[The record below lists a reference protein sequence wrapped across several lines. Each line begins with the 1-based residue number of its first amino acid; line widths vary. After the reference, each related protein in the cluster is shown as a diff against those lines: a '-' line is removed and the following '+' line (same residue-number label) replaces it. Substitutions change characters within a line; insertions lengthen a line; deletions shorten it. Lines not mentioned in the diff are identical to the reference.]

1 MILGKD
7 ALIFKKW
14 TIGGSVFLY
23 IIFSHSLS
31 SFMPSSINFVYLV
44 SPVLMIV
51 SMFAAKRLPSFR
63 VVPFFYFFFL
73 YWSVLIVISIY
84 LTSNYSTLLQL
95 SIFLF
100 LPASLFLI
108 GFKTPSRVLAKV
120 VSFSSIV
127 ICSFAI
133 FERMVFFSLLDSNF
147 IRSTS
152 LAFRMQGQGP
162 YDVPLWGRAT
172 GVFGNPNELGLFCV
186 CAILFMLYCHRD
198 KGLSIT
204 YKFTL
209 CLLVATLLLSASRG
223 SIASLVSGM
232 LIFVLLNSRLKTSWH
247 FLFLMPVI
255 FFAMASIGT
264 SLMDESFIQMLSS
277 RFTSGLYFSQDE
289 NFSGRWDVWRIVLSS
304 GYILFGTV
312 VSPELVFQQAIDNMF
327 VRLLA
332 QGGMLG
338 LLVTTFLF
346 LNILWIVL
354 RLKSQQQKGF
364 AIAFFVAFFLNS
376 MTMLGF
382 QSVVGST
389 FFWAMFGL
397 VLADVKKYK

>member
-1 MILGKD
+1 
-7 ALIFKKW
+7 
-14 TIGGSVFLY
+14 
-23 IIFSHSLS
+23 
-31 SFMPSSINFVYLV
+31 
-44 SPVLMIV
+44 
-51 SMFAAKRLPSFR
+51 
-63 VVPFFYFFFL
+63 
-73 YWSVLIVISIY
+73 
-84 LTSNYSTLLQL
+84 
-95 SIFLF
+95 
-100 LPASLFLI
+100 
-108 GFKTPSRVLAKV
+108 
-120 VSFSSIV
+120 
-127 ICSFAI
+127 
-133 FERMVFFSLLDSNF
+133 
-147 IRSTS
+147 
-152 LAFRMQGQGP
+152 
-162 YDVPLWGRAT
+162 
-172 GVFGNPNELGLFCV
+172 
-186 CAILFMLYCHRD
+186 
-198 KGLSIT
+198 
-204 YKFTL
+204 
-209 CLLVATLLLSASRG
+209 
-223 SIASLVSGM
+223 
-232 LIFVLLNSRLKTSWH
+232 
-247 FLFLMPVI
+247 
-255 FFAMASIGT
+255 
-264 SLMDESFIQMLSS
+264 MDESFIQMLSS